1 MEYKYVGYY
10 YILLI
15 LVIGCKTGNIKSQ
28 KNKQENL
35 KTWHQKDYNTDKLPG
50 ISLEKFLSK
59 SKSLKSNNQII
70 VAVLDTQIDTNH
82 EDLKDAI
89 WVNTDEIP
97 NNKIDDDKNG
107 YVDDI
112 NGWNFIGTK
121 SGDYTVWG
129 NFEYTRIVRDY
140 TPVFKDKK
148 REEIAAGDLFKYDEY
163 LRALKYQ
170 DKWSTYYTNFLKSLK
185 YNTLLYPSAK
195 DTLKY
200 YFPKED
206 YTLKQLDSVYN
217 LYKKNNKTYKER
229 RNSGDTDFAS
239 LVLMMKVNL
248 ELYKDFEELNDKRT
262 QLDSIAN
269 KNLNINYNERI
280 SIGDNE
286 KVLEKG
292 YGNGKINSKLA
303 GTRRLF
309 GHSTKVSSIIAA
321 NRKNNIGIKGFSD
334 NIKIM
339 PLSISPSGDESDKDV
354 AASIYYAVDNGAK
367 VINMSFMKEFSLHP
381 EWVIEAMQYA
391 EKHNVLLVHGSGNDA
406 FDIDT
411 NPTYPNDY
419 YYDGKE
425 EVCGNLIS
433 VGSIS
438 SRVDSTF
445 VSDFSNYGKKN
456 VDLFAPGENIYTA
469 IPENEYESGSG
480 TSLSAPMVSGTAAL
494 IWLYYPNL
502 TVQEVK
508 QIILDSGT
516 AYDIEVLIPGEKGK
530 KTHFREL
537 SKTGKVLN
545 VYNAMEL
552 AKKISK
558 TKSEEKKNKPQG
570 ISYRN

>member
-1 MEYKYVGYY
+1 MYSHIVKLKYSYL
-10 YILLI
+10 LLI
-15 LVIGCKTGNIKSQ
+15 LIISCKTASIKSQ
-28 KNKQENL
+28 KNEQENL
-35 KTWHQKDYNTDKLPG
+35 NTWHQKDFNADKLPG
-50 ISLEKFLSK
+50 ISLEKFILNSK
-59 SKSLKSNNQII
+59 PLKNSNQII

-89 WVNTDEIP
+89 WTNTDEIP

-129 NFEYTRIVRDY
+129 NFEYTRIVREY
-140 TPVFKDKK
+140 SPVFKDKK
-148 REEIAAGDLFKYDEY
+148 REEIAKSDLLKYDEY

-185 YNTLLYPSAK
+185 YNVLLYPSAK
-195 DTLKY
+195 DTLKH
-200 YFPKED
+200 YFPKEN

-217 LYKKNNKTYKER
+217 LYKTNDKTYKER

-248 ELYKDFEELNDKRT
+248 ELYKDFEELNDKRI

-269 KNLNINYNERI
+269 KNLNVNYNERI
-280 SIGDNE
+280 FIGDNE

-321 NRKNNIGIKGFSD
+321 NRKNDIGIKGFSD

-339 PLSISPSGDESDKDV
+339 PLSISPSGDEHDADISN
-354 AASIYYAVDNGAK
+354 AIRYAVDNGAK
-367 VINMSFMKEFSLHP
+367 VINMSFSKEFSLHP

-406 FDIDT
+406 FNVDT
-411 NPTYPNDY
+411 NPTYPSDY
-419 YYDGKE
+419 YYDNKE
-425 EVCGNLIS
+425 EVCSNLIN

-438 SRVDSTF
+438 SRLDSTF
-445 VSDFSNYGKKN
+445 VSGFSNYGKKN
-456 VDLFAPGENIYTA
+456 VDLFAPGEEIYTA
-469 IPENEYESGSG
+469 IPENKYESGSG
-480 TSLSAPMVSGTAAL
+480 TSFSAPMVSGAAAL
-494 IWLYYPNL
+494 ICLHYPDL

-508 QIILDSGT
+508 KIILDSGT
-516 AYDIEVLIPGEKGK
+516 TYDLEVLIPGEKGK
-530 KTHFREL
+530 KAHFREL

-545 VYNAMEL
+545 VYNAMEM
-552 AKKISK
+552 AKKMS
-558 TKSEEKKNKPQG
+558 TAKKKL
-570 ISYRN
+570 SH